1 MNGVLYLLK
10 ITDELIKDL
19 KIPLGDLYPE
29 FDDAIDL
36 IKSSNFLISV
46 GDHTLNKLLSHN
58 IYPNIGIIDNRIQRN
73 DYDSNINYTHNILH
87 AVNPAGTIT
96 DDLWAT
102 IEFAI
107 KHSIN
112 DGENYLID
120 VEGEEDLAVLP
131 VILLAPEDTTVL
143 YGQPNEGLVLLNA
156 GDLKEKGQ
164 RFINDFQ
171 EI

>member
-1 MNGVLYLLK
+1 MLK
-10 ITDELIKDL
+10 ITEELIRDL
-19 KIPLGDLYPE
+19 KTPLGDLYAE
-29 FDDAIDL
+29 FDDALDL
-36 IKSSNFLISV
+36 ISSSNFLISV
-46 GDHTLNKLLSHN
+46 GDYTLNKLLSHN

-73 DYDSNINYTHNILH
+73 ACDSNLDHTNNILH
-87 AVNPAGTIT
+87 AVNPPGTIT

-112 DGENYLID
+112 DGEKYLID

-164 RFINDFQ
+164 RFINDFK

>member
-1 MNGVLYLLK
+1 MNGVFYLLK
-10 ITDELIKDL
+10 ITEELIRDL
-19 KIPLGDLYPE
+19 KNPLGDLYPE
-29 FDDAIDL
+29 FEDALNL

-46 GDHTLNKLLSHN
+46 GDYTLNKLISHN
-58 IYPNIGIIDNRIQRN
+58 VYPNVGIIDNRIQRN
-73 DYDSNINYTHNILH
+73 DYDSNIIYTNNTLH

-96 DDLWAT
+96 DNLWAT

-107 KHSIN
+107 KHSIS
-112 DGENYLID
+112 DDENYIIEVD
-120 VEGEEDLAVLP
+120 GEEDLAVLP
-131 VILLAPEDTTVL
+131 VIILAPEDTTVL

-164 RFINDFQ
+164 RFINDFN